1 MVKRTNRNWDTA
13 FQKYMEIII
22 NHPNYK
28 GMPSPFKKD
37 GSIRWIVT
45 GKSPIGQTREKWWD
59 NKRANLKVEKKPG
72 WKAIVAKKIHPFGE
86 KPCQVCGKVMKL
98 NYAYPNK
105 TCPYKKDTNT
115 ECDRNCCNVFIKLS
129 SCPHLG
135 PGVMSDCPDRFDG
148 FHTYNRCC
156 RSVQDTGRHSDNL
169 SRYGED
175 RRAYEFWSEGDW
187 KAASW
192 LMQEF
197 RKHGISPDHI
207 GPISLGFCHR
217 PRFSPM
223 TRGQNSAKG
232 NRLTLED
239 VKSLIED
246 ERQGKQIVSSHTKPL
261 WDKLKNLVQTDEDA
275 KAISNLMRANLHKI
289 LTIFSMIAENG
300 QKEFLIKYFLHPE
313 YALYQHE
320 FVDFSPSTGKF
331 SKILTTKAI
340 RTEHHRNAE
349 RYIRKSFE
357 ALALY
362 KTKDNRKV
370 LFAMNQAAH
379 KIFDE
384 IMKYLSQKDR
394 GKARILLGRMFELF
408 AEETL
413 KTFQTQQK
421 PS

>member
-1 MVKRTNRNWDTA
+1 MAKRTKRNWDSS
-13 FQKYMEIII
+13 FQQYMEFIVK
-22 NHPNYK
+22 HPNYK
-28 GMPSPFKKD
+28 GMPEPFKED
-37 GSIRWIVT
+37 GSIRWIVA
-45 GKSPIGQTREKWWD
+45 GKSPIGQAREKWWD
-59 NKRANLKVEKKPG
+59 NQRSLLKIEKKPG
-72 WKAIVAKKIHPFGE
+72 WKALVARKIHPLGE

-98 NYAYPNK
+98 NYTYPNK
-105 TCPYKKDTNT
+105 TCPYKKSTNE
-115 ECDRNCCNVFIKLS
+115 ECDKEQCDLFQQQHA
-129 SCPHLG
+129 CPHLG

-197 RKHGISPDHI
+197 RKNGISPDHI

-232 NRLTLED
+232 NRLTLDD

-246 ERQGKQIVSSHTKPL
+246 ERRGDQIVSSHTKPL

-275 KAISNLMRANLHKI
+275 KMISNLMRSNLHKI
-289 LTIFSMIAENG
+289 MTTFSMIAENG
-300 QKEFLIKYFLHPE
+300 HKEFLIKFFLHPE
-313 YALYQHE
+313 YALFQHE
-320 FVDFSPSTGKF
+320 FVDFCPSTGAF
-331 SKILTTKAI
+331 SKILTTKAT
-340 RTEHHRNAE
+340 RTEHRRNAE

-357 ALALY
+357 ALELY
-362 KTKDNRKV
+362 KTKDNRHAF
-370 LFAMNQAAH
+370 FAMNQATRE
-379 KIFDE
+379 IFDK
-384 IMKYLSQKDR
+384 IMECLSLKDFEK
-394 GKARILLGRMFELF
+394 GRILLDRIFGLF
-408 AEETL
+408 AEEAL
-413 KTFQTQQK
+413 KTFHTRRN
-421 PS
+421 